1 MLRHI
6 YKHLDLLLHKQLLGN
21 RQSTLHM
28 YFDSVLDRKMH
39 NDATDLIDDATRY
52 VYNLEQTLISKCR

>member
-6 YKHLDLLLHKQLLGN
+6 YKHLALLLHRQLLGN

-28 YFDSVLDRKMH
+28 RFDSMPDRKMH
-39 NDATDLIDDATRY
+39 NDATDLIDDATQY
-52 VYNLEQTLISKCR
+52 VADSTTCKQ